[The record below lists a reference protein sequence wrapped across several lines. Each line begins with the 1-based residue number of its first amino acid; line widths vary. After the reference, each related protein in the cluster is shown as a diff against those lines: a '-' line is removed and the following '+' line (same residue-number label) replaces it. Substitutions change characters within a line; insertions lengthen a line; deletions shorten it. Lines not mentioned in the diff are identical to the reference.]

1 MTAGCFCGSP
11 AAAWATPATGR
22 SRCST
27 PSRGRAF
34 IGTTTESGP
43 RCARYQGAYV
53 ERVADGRL
61 LHVLSHGVG
70 VSHAIAAR
78 GRLVAIGG
86 RSEGLTLD
94 GKPDSAQP
102 NFVSLWDAIAGER
115 LANLAFPPGDFSVRA
130 LLFSADVRRLYA
142 FVASPS
148 QTQLYV
154 WYLAPE
160 WSALGTK

>member
-1 MTAGCFCGSP
+1 MIPRPVSAPPSDRP
-11 AAAWATPATGR
+11 ARVIDVASDRYKWYELH
-22 SRCST
+22 
-27 PSRGRAF
+27 RA
-34 IGTTTESGP
+34 SLLN
-43 RCARYQGAYV
+43 
-53 ERVADGRL
+53 DGRL
-61 LHVLSHGVG
+61 LLWESGRSMDDPGDWSISLLDVISG
-70 VSHAIAAR
+70 AIAAQ

-94 GKPDSAQP
+94 GKPDPAQP

-130 LLFSADVRRLYA
+130 LLFSADARRLYA

-148 QTQLYV
+148 HTQLYV